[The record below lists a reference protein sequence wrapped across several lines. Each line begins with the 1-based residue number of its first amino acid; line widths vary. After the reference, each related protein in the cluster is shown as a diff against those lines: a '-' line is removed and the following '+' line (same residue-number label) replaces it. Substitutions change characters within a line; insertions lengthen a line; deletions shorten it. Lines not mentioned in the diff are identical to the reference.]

1 METSSFH
8 DLREIRQM
16 MEKSSRFISLSGWS
30 GVAAGCSALAGAFIA
45 NGYIKSYYKH
55 AYGSSDACPA
65 CLKQDLLVV
74 AALVFVSALALA
86 FFFTYARSKKEGVA
100 IWGPSARKLMWSTML
115 PMVVGGIFILRLM
128 ELQYYTL
135 VAACSLLF
143 YGLALINGS
152 KYTVGEIRFLGYGQ
166 VLTGLLCL
174 WFPYNGLVGW
184 AFGFGIL
191 HIVYGFTMWWKYER
205 K

>member
-1 METSSFH
+1 MDTSSFH

-30 GVAAGCSALAGAFIA
+30 GVAAGCSALVGAFVA
-45 NGYIKSYYKH
+45 NGAIRSYYKN
-55 AYGSSDACPA
+55 AYGTPSACPT
-65 CLKQDLLVV
+65 CLKQDLLVI
-74 AALVFVSALALA
+74 AALVFLSALTLA

-100 IWGPSARKLMWSTML
+100 IWGPTARKLMWSTMV
-115 PMVVGGIFILRLM
+115 PMAVGGLFIWRLM
-128 ELQYYTL
+128 ELQYYGL
-135 VAACSLLF
+135 VAASSLVF

-152 KYTVGEIRFLGYGQ
+152 KFTVGEIRFLGYGQ
-166 VLTGLLCL
+166 LVTGLLCL
-174 WFPYNGLVGW
+174 WFPNHGLIAW